1 MEISKKTSS
10 ILIIS
15 ILLLVASCISKPYT
29 ATFQSTINETSTST
43 RTPRPTL
50 TRKPTVTATLIR
62 PTIPAAT
69 LIAKSTLEPLEKLC
83 DEFETDSTRSSE
95 ISPYGEWFAISCGYK
110 RNQKLVVQ
118 NLEGIKWVINFS
130 DFFDITI
137 DGEGGFE
144 PLAWS
149 SDGRF
154 FYFSKVFGISG
165 GGNQCFPGHGVYGLY
180 RLHLKTGTLV
190 TLIPSNR
197 FFPGNEFPG
206 TEIKFSP
213 TSEYYAVDR
222 HGVTI
227 TNLNNDEIIVID
239 TSGVMEMNWS
249 PDGRFL
255 VFSTATCG
263 EELADFSSMY
273 VWDSVTTQTKVIF
286 STQGMRL
293 MIKSWI
299 SNSSISFEGDAWE
312 AWEDGSNHTST
323 LFEYDITGDKMIFS
337 GTATPRP

>member
-10 ILIIS
+10 ILVIS
-15 ILLLVASCISKPYT
+15 ILLLVAGCVSKSPA
-29 ATFQSTINETSTST
+29 ATFQTTINETPTST

-50 TRKPTVTATLIR
+50 TRKPTITSTLIR

-69 LIAKSTLEPLEKLC
+69 LIAKSTLEPLQKQC
-83 DEFETDSTRSSE
+83 AGYETDSSSYSE
-95 ISPYGEWFAISCGYK
+95 ISPNGEWFAISCGYK

-130 DFFDITI
+130 DFFDTTI

-213 TSEYYAVDR
+213 TSGYYAVDR

-227 TNLNNDEIIVID
+227 TNLHNDEIIVID
-239 TSGVMEMNWS
+239 TSDVMEMDWS

-263 EELADFSSMY
+263 EELAEFSSMY
-273 VWDSVTTQTKVIF
+273 VWDSVTKHTEEIF
-286 STQGMRL
+286 SIQGML
-293 MIKSWI
+293 LTPNTWI
-299 SNSSISFEGDAWE
+299 SPSMIRFEGE
-312 AWEDGSNHTST
+312 AWDGIYYIYT
-323 LFEYDITGDKMIFS
+323 LFDYDLAGNKMIFS